1 MTSPLSVTSAG
12 SLFTGLMREY
22 SSLGWAGARV
32 VGISSILSIRPSS
45 IAAMRTFRANGE
57 PGENA
62 SFIGYSFFFR
72 HCEPTGRRKAP
83 PDDRLREAIHRAA
96 KEGWIASSLALLAMT
111 RLAMHSARRISSRD
125 DFLPLFAEP
134 LDAERDHV
142 ADIEEF
148 WRLHAGTDARRRAGG
163 DDVARQQR
171 QELRDV
177 GNAFRHRKDHGGSRS
192 GLTALAVDI
201 EAHRQFLH
209 VRYLVLGHQPGSERT
224 EGVVRLALGPLTQ
237 TLDLEIALGYVVT
250 DAVAGDV
257 VERVGLGYVLG
268 AGADDGGD
276 FDFPVEF
283 CGAARLLHRIVG
295 AAQRGVGLQEED
307 RFGWDL
313 RAGLLGVINVVQA
326 DGDEFRNAGHRR
338 ADPWLTADRR
348 KLGGVEGS
356 EFGQRGRRI
365 GLAVEVPHMIRQI
378 AQLTRFIDQ
387 TGLFLANR
395 PVTNKLHFSL
405 LPDVVFVASML
416 HGTARGEIQLLRA
429 PLQASSS

>member
-1 MTSPLSVTSAG
+1 MTSPLSVISAG
-12 SLFTGLMREY
+12 SFFTGLMPEY
-22 SSLGWAGARV
+22 SSLGWAGTTV
-32 VGISSILSIRPSS
+32 VGTNSILSIRPSS
-45 IAAMRTFRANGE
+45 IAAMRTLRANGE
-57 PGENA
+57 VGENVSFMECPLKNTRTSNSTVIA
-62 SFIGYSFFFR
+62 SEAKQSSG
-72 HCEPTGRRKAP
+72 PQRKAG
-83 PDDRLREAIHRAA
+83 LRRRYAPRNDGA
-96 KEGWIASSLALLAMT
+96 GTYGLGAS
-111 RLAMHSARRISSRD
+111 RRD
-125 DFLPLFAEP
+125 NFLPLFAEP

-148 WRLHAGTDARRRAGG
+148 RRLHAGTDAGRRAGG

-201 EAHRQFLH
+201 EPHRQFLH

-283 CGAARLLHRIVG
+283 CGAARLLHRIGG

-307 RFGWDL
+307 RLGRNL
-313 RAGLLGVINVVQA
+313 RAGLLGVIDVVQA

-338 ADPWLTADRR
+338 ANQRLAAVRR
-348 KLGGVEGS
+348 ELGGVEGS
-356 EFGQRGRRI
+356 EFG
-365 GLAVEVPHMIRQI
+365 
-378 AQLTRFIDQ
+378 
-387 TGLFLANR
+387 
-395 PVTNKLHFSL
+395 
-405 LPDVVFVASML
+405 
-416 HGTARGEIQLLRA
+416 
-429 PLQASSS
+429 